1 MICFALH
8 AVAYNLSELRYP
20 ARCYSR
26 TACTTKYVWFDP
38 GAGDT
43 CPWLWLKSPTLGIVL
58 ARCRSALMIV
68 DGRESLPMVAGAE
81 MTGLPSGPYVMLL
94 AFHNLSNSQASLAL
108 TDDQSAA
115 LCNSDVGLGADGV
128 VER

>member
-1 MICFALH
+1 MYGLYGGCPCVIWYG
-8 AVAYNLSELRYP
+8 V
-20 ARCYSR
+20 
-26 TACTTKYVWFDP
+26 CTTTYVWLEP
-38 GAGDT
+38 YGGLIGGALDGFCISAT
-43 CPWLWLKSPTLGIVL
+43 AATLGMEPT
-58 ARCRSALMIV
+58 RCSSVPMNV